1 MIFMNTPITLKSP
14 EAPVS
19 RSFIVLML
27 LAFVLVSSEARAE
40 FYKWVDRDGREF
52 ITNEKEKIPAEYRHT
67 AKPVEVRDDRVSVG
81 QQPVAVDKKTVKST
95 EHKDRYGRGEEY
107 WHKRA
112 ENLRRQI
119 REQQDELDLI
129 VQQEKDDEAKLRK
142 PSSKSKKKSSRSAR
156 DKKKAKI
163 EKKIA
168 RLKDE
173 LEVQLP
179 EEARKA
185 DAYPGWIR

>member
-1 MIFMNTPITLKSP
+1 
-14 EAPVS
+14 
-19 RSFIVLML
+19 ML
-27 LAFVLVSSEARAE
+27 LSSVPASSEARAE
-40 FYKWVDRDGREF
+40 FYTWVDRDGREF
-52 ITNEKEKIPAEYRHT
+52 ITNEKEKIPAAYRHT

-81 QQPVAVDKKTVKST
+81 QKPVVAEKKTVKSA

-107 WHKRA
+107 WNKRA

-119 REQQDELDLI
+119 REQQGEHDLI
-129 VQQEKDDEAKLRK
+129 VKQEKDDETKPKKL
-142 PSSKSKKKSSRSAR
+142 SSKSTKDSSRSSR

-168 RLKDE
+168 HLKHE
-173 LEVQLP
+173 LEVELP

-185 DAYPGWIR
+185 DAYPGWLR